1 MASQPTV
8 PTPKPKPNPET
19 RLRNPNPNP
28 SLGFSLGDISDLLFR
43 SGVMASPAEARPDG
57 LAAPNWE
64 LASSAATNGRTG
76 VNARE
81 VYGFVGWCSSAVVT
95 VLWFLWAITPDSW
108 LVAVG
113 VAYYPAKYWAI
124 ALPCQLCVSVV
135 LFYWIYDGLNR
146 AFVLSP
152 GHGAQISDAFANV
165 GEPDKPSERSIPSL
179 VDLDMRHVCRVLYGK
194 QQSDK

>member
-1 MASQPTV
+1 MVQSPLSSV
-8 PTPKPKPNPET
+8 
-19 RLRNPNPNP
+19 
-28 SLGFSLGDISDLLFR
+28 
-43 SGVMASPAEARPDG
+43 VMASPIEARPDG

-64 LASSAATNGRTG
+64 LASATNGRTG

-135 LFYWIYDGLNR
+135 LFYWMYDGLNR

-152 GHGAQISDAFANV
+152 SHGAQISDAFANV